1 MNNSIYDYS
10 GHTFDELELNHE
22 NNSNLSCPCCVTLPC
37 KCMSKIYSVACLPI
51 RLCMGVTWVGTCGMF
66 FYLGS
71 LYEKGELFD
80 IDKLELISDM
90 N

>member
-1 MNNSIYDYS
+1 MSIYDYS
-10 GHTFDELELNHE
+10 GHTFDQLELNNE
-22 NNSNLSCPCCVTLPC
+22 NNSNLDCSSCIIFPC

-71 LYEKGELFD
+71 LYENSELFD
-80 IDKLELISDM
+80 IDKLNIISS
-90 N
+90 NIN